1 MENNMEQAQPQQ
13 QQSPSVTLTID
24 VNTLNVIL
32 AGLDELPA
40 KVSRRVQDQLIEQAR
55 GQLQQRPEGPLSN
68 KVVN

>member
-1 MENNMEQAQPQQ
+1 MEQTQAPQ

-40 KVSRRVQDQLIEQAR
+40 KVSRRVQDVLIVQAR
-55 GQLQQRPEGPLSN
+55 QQLQQPPEDTLSS

>member
-1 MENNMEQAQPQQ
+1 MEQAQSQTQ

-55 GQLQQRPEGPLSN
+55 SQLQQRPEGPLSN
-68 KVVN
+68 KVMN